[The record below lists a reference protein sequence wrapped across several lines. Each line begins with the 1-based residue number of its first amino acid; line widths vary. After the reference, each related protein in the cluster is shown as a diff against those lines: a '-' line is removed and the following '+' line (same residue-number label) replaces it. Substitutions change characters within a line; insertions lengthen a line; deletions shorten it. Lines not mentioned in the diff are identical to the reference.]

1 MKKNIEILAPA
12 GTMESLYAAVSN
24 GANAIYL
31 GGKTFGARAYAGN
44 FDEQELKQAI
54 AYAHERNVKIYV
66 TTNILVMDSEV
77 TDFLEYVSFL
87 YQNDVDALIIQ
98 DIGMVHLLRN
108 IFPNMPLHSSTQMT
122 VINSL
127 DTLYVKKLGIE
138 RVVYAREN
146 SVEELKEIQQKTG
159 MESETFV
166 HGALCIC
173 YSGNCL
179 FSTMMTNRSGNRG
192 SCSQNCRMKYR
203 LEKNGTCVDSGY
215 LLSAKDL
222 STLTQVGQ
230 LIESGIDSWKIEGR
244 MKRPEYV
251 ATVVKHYSD
260 MKEHANQIPLIERY
274 QREDEIRHIFQREY
288 TTGFLLND
296 ENKNIVNPLIP
307 KNKGILIGKVLRN
320 DRERKRLKILLEKDI
335 EVGDGLSTGEKVGRI
350 LVGNNIVNSAQSGQE
365 IELDYVGNLKTGD
378 EVYKTYSKK
387 IMEGAKSSYQKE
399 AFSFPVTML
408 LELKLGKQPVLNI
421 EDEEYHRVS
430 YMDDMV
436 VAEAK
441 NKAVD
446 EEFAYTQLSK
456 LGDTPYKLEKRN
468 FSLKIS
474 GNVFV
479 SKSDLNRFRREAI
492 HLLSIERQNRH
503 HRTPFDWKECYR
515 IAKQQF
521 DNVNSGEATE
531 NRGYYLSCKCRT
543 KEQLETAKKENISR
557 IYVETV
563 ELYDYAK
570 SCFNEEQIYYSIPDV
585 VTEKNLNYVENLIS
599 HTGKR
604 FLTNSLG
611 IIEKYQEYDI
621 VGDYLL
627 NLSNKYSLN
636 CLNAKQVTPS
646 LEWIFSHQMEDIL
659 SFSKKDKVEIPIYL
673 TPMVMIME
681 YDVTKTNN
689 IYSINDQY
697 ELVSQKGERF
707 PIWKDELGKTRI
719 FLNEPKELKQ
729 DIKRFYDSGFR
740 HFRIEFLNEGEDQV
754 RNIIRS
760 YKNYLEG

>member
-12 GTMESLYAAVSN
+12 GTMESLYAAIAN

-44 FDEQELKQAI
+44 FNQDELKKAI

-77 TDFLEYVSFL
+77 EDFLEYVSFL

-98 DIGMVHLLRN
+98 DIGMVHLLKT

-122 VINSL
+122 ILNSL
-127 DTLYVKKLGIE
+127 DTLYVQKLGIE
-138 RVVYAREN
+138 RVVYGREN
-146 SVEELKEIQQKTG
+146 SVEELKEIQKKTG

-166 HGALCIC
+166 HGALCIA

-192 SCSQNCRMKYR
+192 SCSQNCRMQYR
-203 LEKNGTCVDSGY
+203 LEKNGSCIDSGY

-222 STLTQVGQ
+222 STLTQAEQ

-260 MKEHANQIPLIERY
+260 LKQNANRVSLLERF
-274 QREDEIRHIFQREY
+274 QKEDEIRHIFQREY

-296 ENKNIVNPLIP
+296 ENRNIVNPFIP
-307 KNKGILIGKVLRN
+307 KNKGIFIGKVLRN
-320 DRERKRLKILLEKDI
+320 DKEQKKLRILLEKDI

-350 LVGNNIVNSAQSGQE
+350 LIGNKIVNSAQNGQE
-365 IELDYVGNLKTGD
+365 IELDYVGNLKLGD
-378 EVYKTYSKK
+378 EIYKTYSKK
-387 IMEGAKSSYQKE
+387 IMERAKASYQKE
-399 AFSFPVTML
+399 VFSFPIIMQ
-408 LELKLGKQPVLNI
+408 LELKIGERPVLNI
-421 EDEEYHRVS
+421 EDEEHHKVS
-430 YMDDMV
+430 YTDCMIV
-436 VAEAK
+436 VEAK
-441 NKAVD
+441 NNTVD

-456 LGDTPYKLEKRN
+456 LGDTPYKLEKQN
-468 FSLKIS
+468 FSLKS
-474 GNVFV
+474 FGNVFV

-492 HLLSIERQNRH
+492 QLLSIERQNRY
-503 HRTPFDWKECYR
+503 HRIRFDWKNGYL
-515 IAKQQF
+515 ISKQQL
-521 DNVNSGEATE
+521 DEENLRGETE
-531 NRGYYLSCKCRT
+531 NKRYHLSCKCRT
-543 KEQLETAKKENISR
+543 KDQLETAKKENISR
-557 IYVETV
+557 IYVETL

-585 VTEKNLNYVENLIS
+585 VTEKNLNYVEDLINY
-599 HTGKR
+599 TGKKI
-604 FLTNSLG
+604 LTNSLG
-611 IIEKYQEYDI
+611 IIEKYQKYDI

-646 LEWIFSHQMEDIL
+646 LEWIFSHQMKDIL

-681 YDVTKTNN
+681 YDVTKTND
-689 IYSINDQY
+689 IYSINQY
-697 ELVSQKGERF
+697 ELVSQKEERF

-719 FLNEPKELKQ
+719 FLNEPRELKH
-729 DIKRFYDSGFR
+729 DIKEFYHCGFR
-740 HFRIEFLNEGEDQV
+740 HFRIEFLNEGETEV
-754 RNIIRS
+754 RNIIQS